1 MLWHVCA
8 TKMIWIFRCFFSVVD
23 IYCASSLR
31 ERPICRLIYIFSHP
45 NQTTTTTISVANFYK
60 CVFIYQP
67 MISRSRDPVHVW
79 MVERVGQ
86 KKNCAT
92 ANSARH
98 CVNNVCEMLICPCL
112 ILGQC
117 VKSAQIIESQRR
129 PDHKKTHSPSGH
141 SINENCRTSFFFFI
155 FNYKRPLVVVSSILA
170 EKALDMFPLF
180 LHTERHPCAH
190 YTNENHSCFQKSL
203 NLIIFIFRWHFSAR
217 IV

>member
-1 MLWHVCA
+1 MYAGLCVWFMLWHVCA

-45 NQTTTTTISVANFYK
+45 NQTWKNPTQSTAKTTTTTISVANFYK

-92 ANSARH
+92 VNSARH

-141 SINENCRTSFFFFI
+141 SINENCRTSFFLLHFQLQKAVGCSVI
-155 FNYKRPLVVVSSILA
+155 NSSRKSTWHVPLVFTHR
-170 EKALDMFPLF
+170 ETPMCAL
-180 LHTERHPCAH
+180 
-190 YTNENHSCFQKSL
+190 Y
-203 NLIIFIFRWHFSAR
+203 
-217 IV
+217 